1 MICRHWSAKA
11 VALGTLILLG
21 AVLLAVAPSA
31 ARADG
36 CGAPYS
42 GGDGMTPATAY
53 LISNQ
58 LDLIALS
65 TDVTCDPGDYYRQT
79 ADIDIS
85 GIPWIPIGRF
95 ASGDSFSGNYD
106 GGGHRITGLSMPGIS
121 SSETGLFGRVVES
134 EIHNLTLV
142 GPSLGDGPTG
152 AGHIGALAGQVVSSQ
167 ISRLDRIGA
176 GHIGALAGQV
186 VSSQI
191 SDVHVIDAVVVLSRD
206 DYDVGALI
214 GSLDTSSV
222 ANVSASGAVQ
232 AGSTIGGLVGDAC
245 GSNVSASAAA
255 VSVQSASSGTNVG
268 GLIGD
273 VRPNCL
279 GFTVASVCIVP
290 CYTPSTVG
298 IFDAQATGA
307 VQGGT
312 DVGGL
317 VGRAYEV
324 PVERSFATGIVSG
337 VRAVGG
343 LLGLGEYATI
353 IDSYSRGAV
362 TGEEI
367 VGGLIGQTF
376 EATLMRNFAT
386 GRVTAVTGGGGGL
399 VGIDGEYMPVSTSAT
414 ASYWDL
420 ATTGQATSQSG
431 VGKTT
436 AQLRTAATFSDS
448 GWSIAAGRDLSK
460 VWGICSGVNDGYPF
474 LINTHVTAADPCP
487 VAPVAAVDTPAAVA
501 KAPVPVTLAVLSTAG
516 QSMSIVTRL
525 RVSGA
530 GSISQ
535 VGTLGGSKVV
545 VCRQTKRAM
554 RAGTV
559 VLVCAVNAATQAL
572 LRTQRVKVVVVTT
585 FTSKSGTVV
594 RRHRTVVLPRIV
606 SKPIAVTG

>member
-21 AVLLAVAPSA
+21 SVLLAVAPSA

-85 GIPWIPIGRF
+85 GIPWIPIGHF

-106 GGGHRITGLSMPGIS
+106 GGGHRITGLSMQGIS

-142 GPSLGDGPTG
+142 GPSLGDGPT
-152 AGHIGALAGQVVSSQ
+152 
-167 ISRLDRIGA
+167 GA

-222 ANVSASGAVQ
+222 ANVSASGTVQ
-232 AGSTIGGLVGDAC
+232 AGSAIGGLIGDAC

-279 GFTVASVCIVP
+279 GPTVASVCIVP

-298 IFDAQATGA
+298 IFNAQATGA

-312 DVGGL
+312 YVGGL

-324 PVERSFATGIVSG
+324 PVERSFATGTVSG

-343 LLGLGEYATI
+343 LLGLGMYATI

-362 TGEEI
+362 AGEEI
-367 VGGLIGQTF
+367 GGGLIGQTF

-386 GRVTAVTGGGGGL
+386 GRVTAVVGGGGL
-399 VGIDGEYMPVSTSAT
+399 VGGEVTPVSTSAT
-414 ASYWDL
+414 ASYWDV

-436 AQLRTAATFSDS
+436 AQLRTAATFSDT

-474 LINTHVTAADPCP
+474 LINTYVTAADPCP
-487 VAPVAAVDTPAAVA
+487 VVPVAAVDTPAAVA

-516 QSMSIVTRL
+516 QGMSIVTRL

-535 VGTLGGSKVV
+535 VGRLGGSEVV

-559 VLVCAVNAATQAL
+559 VLVCTVNAATQAL

-585 FTSKSGTVV
+585 FTSKSGTLV